1 MEPIIATVDYEWK
14 PGAYEICKIFG
25 HSCKVLV
32 KASTLLA
39 ENMLKIKKKWRDA
52 LQACSSPIIIV
63 ERITSTLIVTTVTKS
78 VT

>member
-14 PGAYEICKIFG
+14 PGAYKICKIFG

-39 ENMLKIKKKWRDA
+39 ENMLKIKKKMKG
-52 LQACSSPIIIV
+52 CS
-63 ERITSTLIVTTVTKS
+63 TSL
-78 VT
+78 